1 MLTKRQN
8 FLETIHGGNPDRFV
22 NRFEAFGILRG
33 DPVSAASP
41 RGKMG
46 EEWKTNWGVTIRY
59 AVGTPGPFPVH
70 DDEHKVIKDITKWR
84 DVVKAPSLDYPEEEW
99 LKFAAARDGIDTN
112 EQFVTL
118 MCAPGIFEQAHYLMG
133 IDDCLINFYEEPE
146 EMHALIDYITDWKVE
161 YAKLQCKYFRP
172 ELIFHHDDWGTQTS
186 SFMSPD
192 MFNEFIAPA
201 FKRLYSTYKENGV
214 QIIVHHSDSY
224 AANLVPS
231 MIDMGIDVFQG
242 CLTENNVPEL
252 IEKYGGKISFMG
264 DINNGV
270 VDVEDWTEELIARE
284 VERACR
290 ECGKLYFIPCTTMG
304 GPMSIYPGVYDED
317 GRQIDRMNKIMF

>member
-8 FLETIHGGNPDRFV
+8 FLETIRGGNPDRFV
-22 NRFEAFGILRG
+22 NMYEAFAMMRG
-33 DPVSAASP
+33 DPVSASSP
-41 RGKMG
+41 RGKVG
-46 EEWKTNWGVTIRY
+46 EEWKNNWGVTIRY
-59 AVGTPGPFPVH
+59 TPGTPAAFPVH
-70 DDEHKVIKDITKWR
+70 DYEHKVIKDITRWR
-84 DVVKAPSLDYPEEEW
+84 ETVKAPSLDYPEEEW
-99 LKFAAARDGIDTN
+99 LKYAAVRDNIDTN
-112 EQFVTL
+112 EQFATL
-118 MCAPGIFEQAHYLMG
+118 MMSPGIFEQAHYLMG
-133 IDDCLINFYEEPE
+133 IDDCLLNFYEEPE
-146 EMHALIDYITDWKVE
+146 EMHALIDFITDWKVE
-161 YAKLQCKYFRP
+161 YAKLQCKYFKP
-172 ELIFHHDDWGTQTS
+172 ELLFHHDDWGTQTS

-201 FKRLYSTYKENGV
+201 TKRVYDTYRENGV

-231 MIDMGIDVFQG
+231 MIDIGIDVFQG

-304 GPMSIYPGVYDED
+304 GPMSIYPGVYEAV
-317 GRQIDRMNKIMF
+317 GRQIDRMSKIMF